1 MNLVGELVRQ
11 KVSGYGSGGKLRE
24 QLWKGGAG
32 QTAASQVGRDSSLS
46 PNHPGSWATLH
57 QVLNLVKLLL
67 CHLLG
72 EAVPLS
78 TDMMAAFFLHVY
90 T

>member
-1 MNLVGELVRQ
+1 MER
-11 KVSGYGSGGKLRE
+11 R
-24 QLWKGGAG
+24 AG
-32 QTAASQVGRDSSLS
+32 QTAAVQMGRDSSLS
-46 PNHPGSWATLH
+46 PNHPGSWATLR
-57 QVLNLVKLLL
+57 QVLNLVKFLL

-78 TDMMAAFFLHVY
+78 TDLMATFFPRVY